1 VADGI
6 PAASFTVDD
15 VAAVH
20 ADLVRRGVI
29 FTQAPLAMGPV
40 VTAVLDDT
48 CGNLIQLTSPA

>member
-1 VADGI
+1 MED
-6 PAASFTVDD
+6 
-15 VAAVH
+15 